1 MKGKVLE
8 EAPVRRVALKNVP
21 SDLIHY
27 IWASEDQAFFEH
39 QGFDLARVR
48 EAIAEAKD
56 GEPRGVST
64 ITMQCARSV
73 FLWQGRSYLRKAL
86 EAYYTVW
93 MELLMS
99 KRRILEL
106 YLNHIELGP
115 GIYGIGAAAHE
126 YFGKAPD
133 QLTRSEMIALAAIL
147 PNPLKWSPVRPNTD
161 SSAQDPSRRAALFAS
176 AFSSRGTAGRIT
188 ALACDW
194 RARLVSRRRCPATFE
209 ETFNRC
215 LNIIGAGRCKC
226 AKNNPGSSSTRQ
238 ATNSKISV
246 DWMLG

>member
-1 MKGKVLE
+1 MASKRFNFRRVAKLLLIAALIGLLIPPLQVALAVFWDPPLIPMRIQRRIEARMKGKVLE
-8 EAPVRRVALKNVP
+8 EAPVHRVALKNVP
-21 SDLIHY
+21 NDLIHY

-126 YFGKAPD
+126 HFGKAPD
-133 QLTRSEMIALAAIL
+133 QLTRGEMIALAAIL
-147 PNPLKWSPVRPNTD
+147 PNPLKWSPVRPSRTVLRKIRRVERL
-161 SSAQDPSRRAALFAS
+161 SSQAPFPR
-176 AFSSRGTAGRIT
+176 
-188 ALACDW
+188 
-194 RARLVSRRRCPATFE
+194 E
-209 ETFNRC
+209 ELREE
-215 LNIIGAGRCKC
+215 
-226 AKNNPGSSSTRQ
+226 
-238 ATNSKISV
+238 
-246 DWMLG
+246 

>member
-1 MKGKVLE
+1 MRVQRQIEARMKGKALE
-8 EAPVRRVALKNVP
+8 EASFRPIALKDVP
-21 SDLIHY
+21 HELIHY

-48 EAIAEAKD
+48 DAIAEAKD

-86 EAYYTVW
+86 EAYYTIW

-106 YLNHIELGP
+106 YLNHIEFGP

-126 YFGKAPD
+126 HFGKTPRSAH
-133 QLTRSEMIALAAIL
+133 TRRNDRSRSHPSKSLEMVSC
-147 PNPLKWSPVRPNTD
+147 SP
-161 SSAQDPSRRAALFAS
+161 
-176 AFSSRGTAGRIT
+176 
-188 ALACDW
+188 
-194 RARLVSRRRCPATFE
+194 E
-209 ETFNRC
+209 
-215 LNIIGAGRCKC
+215 
-226 AKNNPGSSSTRQ
+226 
-238 ATNSKISV
+238 
-246 DWMLG
+246 

>member
-1 MKGKVLE
+1 MASKRFNFRRVAKLLLIAALIGLLIPPLQVALAVFWDPPLIPMRIQRRIEARMKGKVLE
-8 EAPVRRVALKNVP
+8 EAPVHRVALKNVP
-21 SDLIHY
+21 NDLIHY

-126 YFGKAPD
+126 HFGKAPD
-133 QLTRSEMIALAAIL
+133 QLTRGEMIALAAIL
-147 PNPLKWSPVRPNTD
+147 PNPLKWSPVRPNRTVLRKIRRVERL
-161 SSAQDPSRRAALFAS
+161 SSQAAFP
-176 AFSSRGTAGRIT
+176 R
-188 ALACDW
+188 
-194 RARLVSRRRCPATFE
+194 E
-209 ETFNRC
+209 ELREE
-215 LNIIGAGRCKC
+215 
-226 AKNNPGSSSTRQ
+226 
-238 ATNSKISV
+238 
-246 DWMLG
+246 

>member
-1 MKGKVLE
+1 MAYRRFNFRRVATLLLIAALIALLIPPLQVALAVVWDPPLIPMRIQRRIEARMKGKVFE

-21 SDLIHY
+21 DDLIHY

-126 YFGKAPD
+126 HFGKAPD
-133 QLTRSEMIALAAIL
+133 QLARGEMIALAAIL
-147 PNPLKWSPVRPNTD
+147 PNPLKWSPVRPNRTVLRKIRRVERL
-161 SSAQDPSRRAALFAS
+161 SSQAAFP
-176 AFSSRGTAGRIT
+176 R
-188 ALACDW
+188 
-194 RARLVSRRRCPATFE
+194 E
-209 ETFNRC
+209 ELREE
-215 LNIIGAGRCKC
+215 
-226 AKNNPGSSSTRQ
+226 
-238 ATNSKISV
+238 
-246 DWMLG
+246 

>member
-1 MKGKVLE
+1 
-8 EAPVRRVALKNVP
+8 
-21 SDLIHY
+21 
-27 IWASEDQAFFEH
+27 
-39 QGFDLARVR
+39 ARVR

-126 YFGKAPD
+126 HFGKAPD
-133 QLTRSEMIALAAIL
+133 QLTRGEMIALAAIL
-147 PNPLKWSPVRPNTD
+147 PNPLKWSPVRPNRTVLRKIRRVERL
-161 SSAQDPSRRAALFAS
+161 SSQAPFPREEL
-176 AFSSRGTAGRIT
+176 RG
-188 ALACDW
+188 
-194 RARLVSRRRCPATFE
+194 E
-209 ETFNRC
+209 
-215 LNIIGAGRCKC
+215 
-226 AKNNPGSSSTRQ
+226 
-238 ATNSKISV
+238 
-246 DWMLG
+246 